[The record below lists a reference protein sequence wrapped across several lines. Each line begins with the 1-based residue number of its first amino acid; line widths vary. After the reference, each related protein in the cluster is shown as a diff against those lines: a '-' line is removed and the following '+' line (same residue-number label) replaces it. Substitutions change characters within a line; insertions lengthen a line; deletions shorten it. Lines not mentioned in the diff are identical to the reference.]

1 MSEIDPARII
11 ESSKHRIAL
20 EREHIGKLIL
30 DIGGGGEGIIGKLY
44 GRNVVAIDPRLDEL
58 EETENDSIKIVMDG
72 CDLKFTRGLFDA
84 ATSFFTLMYMST
96 QDKVRAVFEI
106 RRVLK
111 PGGVFEIWDTVVPA
125 LDGGE
130 KDVFILHLDVE
141 LPSETIS
148 TGYGVGMNNEGQSI
162 DGIVEI
168 LKEAGFSIEE
178 STESADG
185 IFRIRCVS

>member
-1 MSEIDPARII
+1 
-11 ESSKHRIAL
+11 
-20 EREHIGKLIL
+20 
-30 DIGGGGEGIIGKLY
+30 
-44 GRNVVAIDPRLDEL
+44 
-58 EETENDSIKIVMDG
+58 
-72 CDLKFTRGLFDA
+72 
-84 ATSFFTLMYMST
+84 MYMST